1 MKPGTKPKPTHLKL
15 VTGNPGKR
23 TLNRKEAKAKASIP
37 VAPHH
42 LTADAV
48 EEWNR
53 VATELYN
60 LGILS
65 EIDRAALAAYAMAYG
80 RWVQAER
87 AIAKMAEKDQLTG
100 GLMIKTSN
108 GNAIQN
114 PLVGTAN
121 KAAADMMRYAAEFG
135 MTPSARSR
143 IAAQPPE
150 EGADPGLCQ
159 GGGRRRDRRRAA
171 CAQCLPAA
179 HSRPEAQGRHLVR
192 PDGSQPRLRL
202 FRGGAE
208 AL

>member
-23 TLNRKEAKAKASIP
+23 TLNRKEAKAKAAIP
-37 VAPHH
+37 VPPAH

-48 EEWNR
+48 EEWER
-53 VATELYN
+53 VATELFN

-87 AIAKMAEKDQLTG
+87 AIARMAEKDQLTG

-121 KAAADMMRYAAEFG
+121 KAASDMVRYAAEFG
-135 MTPSARSR
+135 FT
-143 IAAQPPE
+143 
-150 EGADPGLCQ
+150 
-159 GGGRRRDRRRAA
+159 
-171 CAQCLPAA
+171 PAA
-179 HSRPEAQGRHLVR
+179 RARVR
-192 PDGSQPRLRL
+192 
-202 FRGGAE
+202 AE
-208 AL
+208 QRDKASDPAAAYFG

>member
-15 VTGNPGKR
+15 IEGNRGKR
-23 TLNRKEAKAKASIP
+23 PLNRKEAAVPAALP
-37 VAPHH
+37 APPPH
-42 LTADAV
+42 LTADAL

-53 VATELYN
+53 VAHWLHRIG
-60 LGILS
+60 LLS
-65 EIDRAALAAYAMAYG
+65 EVDRAALAAYAQAYG

-143 IAAQPPE
+143 I
-150 EGADPGLCQ
+150 
-159 GGGRRRDRRRAA
+159 
-171 CAQCLPAA
+171 
-179 HSRPEAQGRHLVR
+179 S
-192 PDGSQPRLRL
+192 
-202 FRGGAE
+202 AE
-208 AL
+208 ATSEGVDPADRFFS

>member
-23 TLNRKEAKAKASIP
+23 TLNRKEAKTKAAIP
-37 VAPHH
+37 APPQH
-42 LTADAV
+42 LTTDAV
-48 EEWNR
+48 VEWNR
-53 VATELYN
+53 VATDLYN

-65 EIDRAALAAYAMAYG
+65 DIDRAALAAYAQAYG

-87 AIAKMAEKDQLTG
+87 AIARMAEKDLLTG

-143 IAAQPPE
+143 ISADTSSQD
-150 EGADPGLCQ
+150 ADPA
-159 GGGRRRDRRRAA
+159 DR
-171 CAQCLPAA
+171 
-179 HSRPEAQGRHLVR
+179 
-192 PDGSQPRLRL
+192 
-202 FRGGAE
+202 FFT
-208 AL
+208 

>member
-23 TLNRKEAKAKASIP
+23 ALNRKEAKTRAAIP
-37 VAPHH
+37 APPTH
-42 LTADAV
+42 LSADAV
-48 EEWNR
+48 GEWER
-53 VATELYN
+53 VATELFN

-143 IAAQPPE
+143 ISAEPPQE
-150 EGADPGLCQ
+150 SGDPAD
-159 GGGRRRDRRRAA
+159 RFFA
-171 CAQCLPAA
+171 
-179 HSRPEAQGRHLVR
+179 
-192 PDGSQPRLRL
+192 
-202 FRGGAE
+202 
-208 AL
+208 

>member
-15 VTGNPGKR
+15 IEGNRGKR
-23 TLNRKEAKAKASIP
+23 PLNRKEAAVPAALP
-37 VAPHH
+37 VPPPH
-42 LTADAV
+42 LTADAL

-53 VATELYN
+53 VAIWLHRIG
-60 LGILS
+60 LLS
-65 EIDRAALAAYAMAYG
+65 EVDRAALAAYAQAYG

-143 IAAQPPE
+143 IAATPPE
-150 EGADPGLCQ
+150 EGSDPAD
-159 GGGRRRDRRRAA
+159 RFFA
-171 CAQCLPAA
+171 
-179 HSRPEAQGRHLVR
+179 
-192 PDGSQPRLRL
+192 
-202 FRGGAE
+202 
-208 AL
+208 